1 MNIHVQGMPAI
12 NNTYAQA
19 KTSKRK
25 ATKGAASLLIL
36 CLGLRH
42 GAHACHMQAL
52 NVLVRI
58 FINWSRGV
66 TASTL
71 DSESSD
77 RGSNPRGTS
86 IDYSR
91 LSRKP
96 ACFMQKFFDFSQI

>member
-1 MNIHVQGMPAI
+1 MRKE
-12 NNTYAQA
+12 

-42 GAHACHMQAL
+42 RAHACHMQAL
-52 NVLVRI
+52 SVPVKFLN
-58 FINWSRGV
+58 NWSRGV

-77 RGSNPRGTS
+77 RVSNPRGTA

-91 LSRKP
+91 LSRMP
-96 ACFMQKFFDFSQI
+96 ACLMQKFFDFLQR